1 MKKSGN
7 QQPPKKNVNWRPE
20 EYVTDRCNLAT
31 VNEIKE
37 AFDLFDTDQGGSIDT
52 KGTKIVYQCRNQ
64 SCYGFSRFRVQ
75 ESNHFPVDR

>member
-7 QQPPKKNVNWRPE
+7 QQPPKKNVNWRAE
-20 EYVTDRCNLAT
+20 DYVTDRCNVAT

-52 KGTKIVYQCRNQ
+52 KGTLFAYHRRNQ
-64 SCYGFSRFRVQ
+64 SSHGFPWFRV
-75 ESNHFPVDR
+75 